1 MRISQK
7 VLNNLFKNIWMMLLT
22 LLIQIFNANKDNT
35 KNRLGSPNLILA
47 ALKVIE
53 LISVIGIDE
62 FNLH

>member
-1 MRISQK
+1 M
-7 VLNNLFKNIWMMLLT
+7 VLLT
-22 LLIQIFNANKDNT
+22 LLIQIFNANKEKSKN
-35 KNRLGSPNLILA
+35 NRLGSPSLIMA